1 MPTARP
7 GPGRRLLPAARPR
20 GGGGRRRE
28 RSVQRVTPVVVTR
41 FGEPA
46 FTALRDALADVR
58 GGDPMA
64 PVDVAVPSSF
74 AGVTIRRRLANP
86 GLVGVRF
93 APLPRVIANRALPVL
108 ATAGIL
114 PLTSAH
120 RHAAARAVLA
130 SSGGGLADSARR
142 SASTI
147 DVVTGVFAELDESA
161 AGGDAIE
168 MLAAGGRWPAE
179 LAGLYRRY
187 LDLVAEFVGPEQL
200 AEAALTSTWDTPLI
214 IYLPRRLTRIEL
226 GFCDGLADRG
236 QLRVVLAL
244 TGEQGADRDALAIRD
259 ALAPTAGAVSPPPPP
274 RAQTRALPDP
284 EEEARY
290 AVRRIFAH
298 LARQPGACLDRVAVA
313 YRAAA
318 PYARLVSE
326 QLSAAELPHH
336 APRQRALSGTVP
348 GRTLLGLL
356 RLPGRQWSRV
366 AVLDWLRAAPV
377 RDGGT
382 RLPTATWQRQAA
394 EAGVTRGPAGQW
406 AAKLDRL
413 AARTEQVS
421 AAEGE
426 TWPVERAADARA
438 LAGFVTDAARRVDE
452 INAAGTWGDAAR
464 LLGQTLDHYLGGAA
478 AATSWGAHA
487 GTSADGAHAGTSA
500 DGAHADARA
509 DPEVRARCD
518 VERSAYEET
527 LAVIDGLAGLDDVG
541 LPVDA
546 GTLRDVLGQ
555 ELTHRVREAA
565 GLGRGVLV
573 GPLPDVVGAD
583 LDLLII
589 VGAAEGSYP
598 PRGHEH
604 PLLRDG
610 IRAEIGLRTLAD
622 RRAAERR
629 DHLGALASAAVVV
642 LTHPVADTRAQ
653 RGVEPAPWLL
663 EQTDPRLTSREET
676 QTAPASFQASVC
688 DSGWPAGSRSEYDVR
703 LAIPAAPLASDHPLV
718 TAVPAL
724 ARGLA
729 AAQQRSGGVFGPWT
743 GGLTHPVPDTVTARL
758 EGTLSAT
765 SLQLYAECPLHYY
778 LEYVLGIRPV
788 EEPDEDKAD
797 AAERGSAVHEVLE
810 RLVRGAIDA
819 GKAPA
824 EPWSEAEHT
833 AAQRML
839 AEQADRMLAE
849 GKAGRPIPWAVQ
861 MEQGRRQLRQ
871 VLLADDAYRA
881 ARGARPRDV
890 EHAFGRDD
898 HPPLVLDLPGG
909 QVRLSGSIDRI
920 DQTSDGEL
928 VVIDYKT
935 GRSKNYEAFPRFG
948 DAADAAADL
957 TERGKKL
964 QLPLYA
970 LAARQDYGAGATPVS
985 AYYWFVDEGEGR
997 RGGPVGEPVV
1007 DRFHDVVDVLAE
1019 GIRDGAFPA
1028 RPGAFGQFYRSF
1040 ESCTWCQF
1048 DRVCSQTRDDVW
1060 ERIRDDTRVSRYAGL
1075 AEPADGSSA

>member
-1 MPTARP
+1 M
-7 GPGRRLLPAARPR
+7 
-20 GGGGRRRE
+20 
-28 RSVQRVTPVVVTR
+28 TPVVFTR

-46 FTALRDALADVR
+46 FAAFRDALADVR

-74 AGVTIRRRLANP
+74 VGVTVRRRLANP

-93 APLPRVIANRALPVL
+93 APLPRVIADRALPAL
-108 ATAGIL
+108 ATAGAL

-120 RHAAARAVLA
+120 RHAAARTVLA
-130 SSGGGLADSARR
+130 SSSGGLADSARL
-142 SASTI
+142 SASTT
-147 DVVTGVFAELDESA
+147 DAVAGVFAELDESA
-161 AGGDAIE
+161 AGGDAIK

-200 AEAALTSTWDTPLI
+200 AEAALTSTRDTPLI

-226 GFCDGLADRG
+226 RFCDGMADRG
-236 QLRVVLAL
+236 QLRLVLAL
-244 TGEQGADRDALAIRD
+244 TGEEAADRDALAIRD
-259 ALAPTAGAVSPPPPP
+259 ALAPALGAASSTPPA
-274 RAQTRALPDP
+274 RAQTHALPDA

-298 LARQPGACLDRVAVA
+298 LAQQPGACLDRVAVA
-313 YRAAA
+313 YRAAV

-326 QLSAAELPHH
+326 LLSVAGLPYH
-336 APRQRALSGTVP
+336 APRQRALGCTAP

-356 RLPGRQWSRV
+356 RLPGSQWSRV
-366 AVLDWLRAAPV
+366 AVLDWLRDAPV

-394 EAGVTRGPAGQW
+394 EAGVTRGPAEQW
-406 AAKLDRL
+406 AARLDRL

-421 AAEGE
+421 AADGE

-438 LAGFVTDAARRVDE
+438 LAGFVSDATRRVGE

-464 LLGQTLDHYLGGAA
+464 LLRKTLDHYLGGAT

-487 GTSADGAHAGTSA
+487 
-500 DGAHADARA
+500 DAVA
-509 DPEVRARCD
+509 DPELRTHCD

-527 LAVIDGLAGLDDVG
+527 LAVIDGLASLDDVG
-541 LPVDA
+541 MPVDA
-546 GTLRDVLGQ
+546 GTLRDVLDQ

-573 GPLPDVVGAD
+573 GPLQDFVGAD

-589 VGAAEGSYP
+589 MGAAESSYP

-610 IRAEIGLRTLAD
+610 IRGEIGLRTLAD
-622 RRAAERR
+622 RRGAERR

-663 EQTDPRLTSREET
+663 EQTDPRLTSREEK

-688 DSGWPAGSRSEYDVR
+688 DAGWPAASPSEYDVR
-703 LAIPAAPLASDHPLV
+703 LAVSAAPLASDHPLV
-718 TAVPAL
+718 AAVPAL

-729 AAQQRSGGVFGPWT
+729 AARQRSGGVFGMWT
-743 GGLTHPVPDTVTARL
+743 GGLTRPVPDAVTARFA
-758 EGTLSAT
+758 GTLSAT

-778 LEYVLGIRPV
+778 LEYVLGVRPV

-797 AAERGSAVHEVLE
+797 AAERGTAVHGVLE
-810 RLVRGAIDA
+810 RLVRRSIDA

-824 EPWSEAEHT
+824 EPWSEAEH
-833 AAQRML
+833 AGAQRLL
-839 AEQADRMLAE
+839 AEQAERMLAE

-861 MEQGRRQLRQ
+861 MEKGRRQLRQ

-898 HPPLVLDLPGG
+898 QPPLVLDLPGG
-909 QVRLSGSIDRI
+909 QVKLSGSIDRI

-935 GRSKNYEAFPRFG
+935 GKSGNYETFPRFG
-948 DAADAAADL
+948 DAADATADL
-957 TERGKKL
+957 TDRGKKL

-970 LAARQDYGAGATPVS
+970 LAARRDYGGDAAPIS

-997 RGGPVGEPVV
+997 RGGPVGEPAV
-1007 DRFHDVVDVLAE
+1007 DRFHDVVGVLAD

-1028 RPGAFGQFYRSF
+1028 RPGAFDPFYRSF
-1040 ESCTWCQF
+1040 ENCSWCQF
-1048 DRVCSQTRDDVW
+1048 DRVCSKTRDDVW
-1060 ERIRDDTRVSRYAGL
+1060 ERTRDDTRVSRYAEL
-1075 AEPADGSSA
+1075 AEPAGRGA

>member
-1 MPTARP
+1 M
-7 GPGRRLLPAARPR
+7 
-20 GGGGRRRE
+20 
-28 RSVQRVTPVVVTR
+28 TPVVITR

-46 FTALRDALADVR
+46 FAAFRDVLADVR
-58 GGDPMA
+58 DGDPVA
-64 PVDVAVPSSF
+64 SVDVAVPSSF
-74 AGVTIRRRLANP
+74 VGVTVRRRLANP

-93 APLPRVIANRALPVL
+93 APLPRVIADRALPVL
-108 ATAGIL
+108 ATAVAL

-120 RHAAARAVLA
+120 RHAAARTVLA
-130 SSGGGLADSARR
+130 SSSGGLADSARR

-147 DVVTGVFAELDESA
+147 DVVAGVFAELDESA
-161 AGGDAIE
+161 VDGDAIQ

-187 LDLVAEFVGPEQL
+187 LGLVAEFVGPEQL
-200 AEAALTSTWDTPLI
+200 AEAALASTRDTPLI
-214 IYLPRRLTRIEL
+214 VYLPRRLTRIEL
-226 GFCDGLADRG
+226 GFCAGLADRG

-244 TGEQGADRDALAIRD
+244 TGEEAADRDALAIRD
-259 ALAPTAGAVSPPPPP
+259 ALGPALGAASSTPPA
-274 RAQTRALPDP
+274 RAQTHALPDA

-298 LARQPGACLDRVAVA
+298 LAQQPGACLDRVAVA
-313 YRAAA
+313 YRAAV

-326 QLSAAELPHH
+326 LLSVAGLPYH
-336 APRQRALSGTVP
+336 APRQRALGCTAP

-356 RLPGRQWSRV
+356 RLPGSQWSRV
-366 AVLDWLRAAPV
+366 AVLDWLRDAPV

-394 EAGVTRGPAGQW
+394 EAGVTRGPAEQW

-421 AAEGE
+421 AADGE

-438 LAGFVTDAARRVDE
+438 LAGFVTDATRRVGE
-452 INAAGTWGDAAR
+452 INTAGTWGDAAR
-464 LLGQTLDHYLGGAA
+464 LLRKTLDHYLGGVT

-487 GTSADGAHAGTSA
+487 
-500 DGAHADARA
+500 DALA

-518 VERSAYEET
+518 VERNAYEET
-527 LAVIDGLAGLDDVG
+527 LAVIDGLASLDDVG
-541 LPVDA
+541 LPVDP
-546 GTLRDVLGQ
+546 GTLRDVLDQ
-555 ELTHRVREAA
+555 EMTHRVREAA

-573 GPLPDVVGAD
+573 GPLQDVVGAD

-610 IRAEIGLRTLAD
+610 IRGDIGLRTLAD
-622 RRAAERR
+622 RRGAERR
-629 DHLGALASAAVVV
+629 DHLGALASAAAVV

-663 EQTDPRLTSREET
+663 EQTDPRLTSREEKR
-676 QTAPASFQASVC
+676 TAPASFQASVC
-688 DSGWPAGSRSEYDVR
+688 DAGWPAASRSEYDVR
-703 LAIPAAPLASDHPLV
+703 LAVPAAPLAGDHPLV
-718 TAVPAL
+718 AAVPAL

-743 GGLTHPVPDTVTARL
+743 GGLTHPVPDAVTARFAR
-758 EGTLSAT
+758 TLSAT
-765 SLQLYAECPLHYY
+765 SLQRYAVCPFRYFLK
-778 LEYVLGIRPV
+778 EVLGV
-788 EEPDEDKAD
+788 HALEEPDEDKAD
-797 AAERGSAVHEVLE
+797 AAERGIAVHGVLE
-810 RLVRGAIDA
+810 GLVRESIDA

-824 EPWSEAEHT
+824 EPWSEAEH
-833 AAQRML
+833 AEAQRML
-839 AEQADRMLAE
+839 TEQTDRMLAE

-861 MEQGRRQLRQ
+861 AEKGRRQLRQ

-898 HPPLVLDLPGG
+898 QPPLVLDLPGG
-909 QVRLSGSIDRI
+909 PVRLSGSIDRI
-920 DQTSDGEL
+920 DKTVGGEL
-928 VVIDYKT
+928 IVIDYKT
-935 GRSKNYEAFPRFG
+935 GKSEKYGTFPLSG
-948 DAADAAADL
+948 DAADAADDF

-970 LAARQDYGAGATPVS
+970 LAARRDYGGDATAVS

-997 RGGPVGEPVV
+997 RGGPVGEPATG
-1007 DRFHDVVDVLAE
+1007 RFHDVVGVLAD

-1028 RPGAFGQFYRSF
+1028 RPGAFDPFYRSF
-1040 ESCTWCQF
+1040 ENCSWCQF
-1048 DRVCSQTRDDVW
+1048 DRVCSKTRDDVW
-1060 ERIRDDTRVSRYAGL
+1060 EQIRYDARVSRYASL
-1075 AEPADGSSA
+1075 AEPGGSGE

>member
-1 MPTARP
+1 M
-7 GPGRRLLPAARPR
+7 
-20 GGGGRRRE
+20 
-28 RSVQRVTPVVVTR
+28 TPVVVTR

-46 FTALRDALADVR
+46 FAALRDALADVR

-74 AGVTIRRRLANP
+74 VGVTVRRRLANP

-93 APLPRVIANRALPVL
+93 APLPRVIADRALPVL
-108 ATAGIL
+108 AAAGIL
-114 PLTSAH
+114 PLRPAH

-130 SSGGGLADSARR
+130 SSGGRLADSARR

-147 DVVTGVFAELDESA
+147 DVVAGVFAELDEFA
-161 AGGDAIE
+161 AGGDAITL
-168 MLAAGGRWPAE
+168 LAAGGRWPAE

-200 AEAALTSTWDTPLI
+200 AEAALISTRDTPLI
-214 IYLPRRLTRIEL
+214 IYLPRWLTRIEL
-226 GFCDGLADRG
+226 RFCDGLADRG

-244 TGEQGADRDALAIRD
+244 TGEQAADRDALAIRD
-259 ALAPTAGAVSPPPPP
+259 ALAPSLADARAPSLADARAPSLADARAPALAAASSTPPA
-274 RAQTRALPDP
+274 RAQTHALPDAD
-284 EEEARY
+284 EEARY

-298 LARQPGACLDRVAVA
+298 LARQPGACLDRVAIA

-336 APRQRALSGTVP
+336 PPRQRPLSGTVP

-356 RLPGRQWSRV
+356 RLPGSQWSRV
-366 AVLDWLRAAPV
+366 AVLDWLRDAPV

-406 AAKLDRL
+406 AARLDRL
-413 AARTEQVS
+413 AARTEQFS

-438 LAGFVTDAARRVDE
+438 LAGFVADAMRRVGE
-452 INAAGTWGDAAR
+452 INTASTWADAAR
-464 LLGQTLDHYLGGAA
+464 LLRQTLDHYLGGAT

-487 GTSADGAHAGTSA
+487 GAS
-500 DGAHADARA
+500 A

-518 VERSAYEET
+518 VERNAYEET
-527 LAVIDGLAGLDDVG
+527 LAVIDGLASLDDAG
-541 LPVDA
+541 MPVDA
-546 GTLRDVLGQ
+546 GTLRDVLDQ

-573 GPLPDVVGAD
+573 GPLHDVTGAD

-610 IRAEIGLRTLAD
+610 IRQEIGLRTLAD
-622 RRAAERR
+622 RRGAERR

-663 EQTDPRLTSREET
+663 EQTDPRLTSREEK

-688 DSGWPAGSRSEYDVR
+688 DAALPAASRSEYDVR
-703 LAIPAAPLASDHPLV
+703 LAVSAAPLASDHPLV
-718 TAVPAL
+718 AAVPAL

-729 AAQQRSGGVFGPWT
+729 AARQRSGGVFGMWT
-743 GGLTHPVPDTVTARL
+743 GGLTRPVPDAVTARFAR
-758 EGTLSAT
+758 TLSAT
-765 SLQLYAECPLHYY
+765 SLQLYAVCPFRYFLK
-778 LEYVLGIRPV
+778 EVLGVRPV
-788 EEPDEDKAD
+788 EEPDEDTAD
-797 AAERGSAVHEVLE
+797 AAERGTAVHGVLE
-810 RLVRGAIDA
+810 RLVRGSIDA
-819 GKAPA
+819 GHAPA
-824 EPWSEAEHT
+824 EPWSAAEH
-833 AAQRML
+833 AEAQRML
-839 AEQADRMLAE
+839 AEQAERMLAE
-849 GKAGRPIPWAVQ
+849 GKAGRPIPWAVH
-861 MEQGRRQLRQ
+861 METGRRQLRQ

-898 HPPLVLDLPGG
+898 QPPLVLDLPGG
-909 QVRLSGSIDRI
+909 HVRLSGSIDRI

-935 GRSKNYEAFPRFG
+935 GKSKKYGAFPRFG
-948 DAADAAADL
+948 DAADATADL
-957 TERGKKL
+957 TDRGKKL

-970 LAARQDYGAGATPVS
+970 LAARQDSGPDATPVS
-985 AYYWFVDEGEGR
+985 AYYWFVDEADGR
-997 RGGPVGEPVV
+997 RGGQVGEAVV
-1007 DRFHDVVDVLAE
+1007 DRFHDVVDVLAD

-1028 RPGAFGQFYRSF
+1028 RPGAFDQFYRSF
-1040 ESCTWCQF
+1040 ESCSWCQF
-1048 DRVCSQTRDDVW
+1048 DRVCSKTRDDEW
-1060 ERIRDDTRVSRYAGL
+1060 ERIRDDTRVIRYAGL
-1075 AEPADGSSA
+1075 AEPAGGGG